1 MFSDRIKD
9 VKASEIREILKLAAR
24 HDIISFAGGLPAPEL
39 FPIKEMEEVSK
50 FVLETMGQEALQYS
64 PTEGYIPL
72 RDHIARRMKSSGID
86 ATRDDILITSGS
98 QQGLDFSGK
107 IFLNPGD
114 VVLCESPSYLGA
126 INAFRAY
133 EGTFREIETDAQ
145 GMVMEDLEKALKE
158 SKKVKMIY
166 VIPDFQNP
174 SGRTWSLARRKALI
188 ELANR
193 YDKPIVEDNPYGDLI
208 FEGERQPSIKSLDT
222 KGLVIFLGTF
232 SKTFCPGLRI
242 GWACAS
248 PDILNKYI
256 MVKQSADLQSS
267 SMSQRE
273 ISVFMDKFDLDNHVE
288 KIKAVYKRRRDLMM
302 DSMKKY
308 FPEEVTWTHPTGGL
322 FTWVVVPE
330 HIDTKKMM
338 EKSLSTI
345 KVAYVPGA
353 SFFPNGAVH
362 NTMRVNFSTM
372 SDDLIVEGIK
382 RLGKLLRE
390 ESDRG
395 FDKKVQ

>member
-1 MFSDRIKD
+1 MEQLFSDRIKD

-39 FPIKEMEEVSK
+39 FPIKEMEVVTN
-50 FVLETMGQEALQYS
+50 FVLETMGEEALQYS
-64 PTEGYIPL
+64 PTEGYNPL
-72 RDHIARRMKSSGID
+72 RDHIADRMKPSGIN
-86 ATRDDILITSGS
+86 AARDEILITSGS

-133 EGTFREIETDAQ
+133 EGSFREIKTDEQ

-158 SKKVKMIY
+158 TKNVKMIY

-174 SGRTWSLARRKALI
+174 SGRTWSLERRKKLV
-188 ELANR
+188 ELANK
-193 YDKPIVEDNPYGDLI
+193 YNKPIVEDNPYGDLI
-208 FEGERQPSIKSLDT
+208 FEGERLPSVKSMDT

-242 GWACAS
+242 GWICAS
-248 PDILNKYI
+248 QEIMNKFI
-256 MVKQSADLQSS
+256 MVKQSADLQCN

-273 ISVFMDKFDLDNHVE
+273 ISVFMDKYDLDKHVE
-288 KIKAVYKRRRDLMM
+288 KIKTVYRKRRDLMM

-308 FPEEVTWTHPTGGL
+308 FPEGVTWTHPTGGL

-330 HIDTKKMM
+330 HIDTKVLM
-338 EKSLSTI
+338 EKSLETI
-345 KVAYVPGA
+345 KVAFVPGA
-353 SFFPNGAVH
+353 SFFPNGGVH

-372 SDDLIVEGIK
+372 PDDLIVEGIK
-382 RLGKLLRE
+382 RLGTLLNE
-390 ESDRG
+390 EITRS
-395 FDKKVQ
+395 